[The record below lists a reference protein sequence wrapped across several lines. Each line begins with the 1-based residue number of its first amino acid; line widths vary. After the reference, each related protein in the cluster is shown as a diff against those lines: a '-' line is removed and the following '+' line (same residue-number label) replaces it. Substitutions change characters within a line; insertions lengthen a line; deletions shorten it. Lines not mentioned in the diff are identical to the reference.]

1 MRFFILAALQLVLSR
16 GFECASEQVTSYRNW
31 VSFSYKYNKPKLSPD
46 LVAATDVLKLPGDCL
61 QKAIWIQVFVSVASR
76 VFEGKPLIAHLVTSG
91 HNFDINWSFRNTDI
105 WIDYGNSRGFRGS
118 QALYEELVIF
128 RAKLNMLLAI
138 VDAKPRDYANSSI
151 HNLLESKEALGLG
164 IGDFAI
170 FVQSY
175 IPSGGIPDRCVGYF
189 ISARSVYDK
198 RFELQSDT
206 YRERKGY
213 QSGHVSKKFAPT
225 YVLRALMIYYI
236 NKAEFSLTGAQYPY
250 RIDSPG
256 LDQLTEED
264 MHFIWKY
271 FALTLEDKERG
282 TGWVWKNKYSNILKL
297 LADKEPPSNPAV
309 VELAGTLY
317 VYSVLGYLS
326 DADLSTYAIIG
337 DWGPGPLRQS
347 ELDKIYLSL
356 ATIKESRK
364 AHEYTN
370 TMQIV
375 RMQMRRGLKNFL
387 PGAREFFDVLN
398 V

>member
-16 GFECASEQVTSYRNW
+16 GSSCASEKATIYLNW
-31 VSFSYKYNKPKLSPD
+31 FWFRHRYNQSKFPTD
-46 LVAATDVLKLPGDCL
+46 LGAATAVLESPGDCL
-61 QKAIWIQVFVSVASR
+61 QKAIWIEVFVSVANR
-76 VFEGKPLIAHLVTSG
+76 EFEGKPLMTHLVASK
-91 HNFDINWSFRNTDI
+91 HDFDMDWSFQHRDI
-105 WIDYGNSRGFRGS
+105 WIHYGNSGWFLGS
-118 QALYEELVIF
+118 QALYEELVSF

-138 VDAKPRDYANSSI
+138 VGAKPRDNANSSI
-151 HNLLESKEALGLG
+151 YNLLESKEALGLG

-236 NKAEFSLTGAQYPY
+236 NKVEFSLTGAQYPY

-264 MHFIWKY
+264 MQFIWKY
-271 FALTLEDKERG
+271 FALTLEDKKRG
-282 TGWVWKNKYSNILKL
+282 TGWVWKNKYSNLLKL
-297 LADKEPPSNPAV
+297 VVEENPPADPAV

-326 DADLSTYAIIG
+326 DADLSTFAIMA
-337 DWGPGPLRQS
+337 DWGPGAVIKT
-347 ELDKIYLSL
+347 ELDNIYRSL
-356 ATIKESRK
+356 VAIKETRK

-370 TMQIV
+370 TIQIV
-375 RMQMRRGLKNFL
+375 RMQVRRGLKNFF
-387 PGAREFFDVLN
+387 PGAREVFDLLKV
-398 V
+398 